1 LLTGFSTA
9 SRAANPLAL
18 CHFPL
23 ALEEY
28 ENILEMIFDMAL
40 AMERSPRTFSKLK
53 EEEIR
58 DFFLIILNA
67 HYEGQA
73 TGETFNYG
81 GKTDI
86 LIRVEGKN
94 VFIAEC
100 KFWRGEKTLI
110 KTIDQLLG
118 YTSWRDTKIAIL
130 LFNKNKDFNYVLEKI
145 DTIVKG
151 HSCYKREIS
160 LKSRKLN
167 NETVFSY
174 IFHQPEDVNREIF
187 LTMMV
192 FNIPT

>member
-1 LLTGFSTA
+1 
-9 SRAANPLAL
+9 
-18 CHFPL
+18 
-23 ALEEY
+23 
-28 ENILEMIFDMAL
+28 MAL